1 MSKDLGTGMCISKF
15 KKAQH
20 IVEFALIAPF
30 IIFFFGVIL
39 EIALIV
45 HTNYKFTAS
54 LYEAISFMAL
64 NNKINIEKEETVE
77 KKSTNMQL
85 DAYIPSSFA
94 PKDFE
99 KITLYQRI
107 EAISTKQELLAFMEE
122 IKDNYGKLP
131 NSVQLLFEKKR
142 LDLLYNEPHII
153 DFKEL
158 SQEIRLVFSEEWSNQ
173 IDGVKLFEMMT
184 TVCKD
189 AKIHYAM
196 KKISMH
202 IPKSGNW
209 LPLLIEILE
218 RTLRME
224 RRV

>member
-1 MSKDLGTGMCISKF
+1 
-15 KKAQH
+15 
-20 IVEFALIAPF
+20 
-30 IIFFFGVIL
+30 
-39 EIALIV
+39 
-45 HTNYKFTAS
+45 
-54 LYEAISFMAL
+54 
-64 NNKINIEKEETVE
+64 
-77 KKSTNMQL
+77 
-85 DAYIPSSFA
+85 
-94 PKDFE
+94 
-99 KITLYQRI
+99 
-107 EAISTKQELLAFMEE
+107 MEE

-184 TVCKD
+184 TICKD
-189 AKIHYAM
+189 A